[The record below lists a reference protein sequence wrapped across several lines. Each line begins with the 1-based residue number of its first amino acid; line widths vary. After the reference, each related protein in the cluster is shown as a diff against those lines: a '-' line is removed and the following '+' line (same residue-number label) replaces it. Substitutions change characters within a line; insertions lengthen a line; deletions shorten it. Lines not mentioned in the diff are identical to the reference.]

1 MLDNKN
7 QIQLVKDLIK
17 GDEIAFR
24 KLFDIYRD
32 DLYRYS
38 LSMVVS
44 KDYAEEIVQDVFMTI
59 WLKRETL
66 NIDMSFRAYLF
77 TITRNKTIKFLK
89 KAANHKRLRE
99 EVFYKSQKF
108 AKPTDLSI
116 RENELEYLKQKALN
130 NLSPKK
136 RVIFEMSRDEE
147 KSYEEIA
154 TELGLSVNTV
164 RNQMSKSLGILRD
177 YLLRNSDVV
186 LIFLISF
193 FS

>member
-7 QIQLVKDLIK
+7 QNHLVKDLIT
-17 GDEIAFR
+17 GDENAFR
-24 KLFDIYRD
+24 KLFDIYKN
-32 DLYRYS
+32 DLYKYS
-38 LSMVVS
+38 LSMVAS

-59 WLKRETL
+59 WLKRKDL
-66 NIDMSFRAYLF
+66 NIDMSFKAYIF

-89 KAANHKRLRE
+89 KSANHQRLRE

-108 AKPTDLSI
+108 AKPTDISM
-116 RENELEYLKQKALN
+116 REAELEQLKQKALS

-136 RVIFEMSRDEE
+136 RVIFEMSREEE

-154 TELGLSVNTV
+154 CELGLSVNTV

-186 LIFLISF
+186 LILFISF